1 MQAIYT
7 GAFWHIPIICEN
19 DPSSIVKTNIIGMI
33 NLNELF
39 GRDIVEKL
47 HQIPAFMEFSSSAP
61 SASDNSFVKSIYS
74 DIDMISRYEE
84 IRQQNLTVVL
94 DQHDES
100 PPEVS
105 IKNAF
110 KIKNGIL

>member
-7 GAFWHIPIICEN
+7 GAFWHIPIIN
-19 DPSSIVKTNIIGMI
+19 DSDSSSVVKTNIIGMI

-47 HQIPAFMEFSSSAP
+47 QQTPSFLEFSSVP
-61 SASDNSFVKSIYS
+61 SSSDVSFANRSMYS

-84 IRQQNLTVVL
+84 IRQQKLTVVL
-94 DQHDES
+94 DQHEES

-105 IKNAF
+105 IK
-110 KIKNGIL
+110 